1 MSTQA
6 HWAAALLDPNLPPPP
21 GVVAWNGSDPAQRLG
36 VYRNNVV
43 VSLVDALASTF
54 PVTQALVGKAFFRAM
69 GQTFVRRQPPCHPV
83 LSAYGEG
90 FPSFVE
96 QFPPAAS
103 VPYLAD
109 VARLEWLRLQVLHAA
124 DAQALSLQEAQAW
137 LADPDRLTQQT
148 CTLVPALQT
157 LSTPHAAV
165 SIWAAHQ
172 PDSGLCLENVNTH
185 QAEAALV
192 FRTGWDVMVLQVSP
206 ATVCLVAQLRS
217 GHTWGD
223 ALAAATLTD
232 PEWDVAQA
240 LVCLF
245 QHALIA
251 QEEGPPT
258 TALHNH
264 PDTSLTD
271 QPYRSRP

>member
-21 GVVAWNGSDPAQRLG
+21 GVLAWNGSDPAQRLG

-43 VSLVDALASTF
+43 VSLVDALACTL
-54 PVTQALVGKAFFRAM
+54 PVTQALVGEAFFRAM
-69 GQTFVRRQPPCHPV
+69 AQTFVCQEPPRHPV
-83 LSAYGEG
+83 LTGYGEG

-124 DAQALSLQEAQAW
+124 DAQPLPLQEAQAW
-137 LADPDRLTQQT
+137 LVDPDCLAQQT
-148 CTLVPALQT
+148 CALVPALQT
-157 LSTPHAAV
+157 LSTQHAAV

-172 PDSGLCLENVNTH
+172 PDSGLHLEDVNTQ

-192 FRTGWDVMVLQVSP
+192 FRAGWDVMVLQVSP
-206 ATVCLVAQLRS
+206 ATVCFVAQLRA

-223 ALAAATLTD
+223 ALDAAALTD
-232 PEWDVAQA
+232 PEWDAAQA

-251 QEEGPPT
+251 DGGDVPT
-258 TALHNH
+258 PLHNH
-264 PDTSLTD
+264 PDTHRID
-271 QPYRSRP
+271 QPSRSRP